1 MSNSR
6 RKEPLLYMEE
16 YRVKQDPQDYGLA
29 DEVFNMEVF
38 KSKLQIAIVRFVYSV
53 DLNFCVGINMCI
65 LKE

>member
-38 KSKLQIAIVRFVYSV
+38 KSKLQIAIVRFV
-53 DLNFCVGINMCI
+53 I
-65 LKE
+65 LSI